1 MHNFNFV
8 TIISSIIRHDLLV
21 LDVAVAVAVAVAL
34 ADTAFFQNTIVAFVA
49 TFSVVVGIAFPS
61 RR

>member
-8 TIISSIIRHDLLV
+8 TIVSSIIRHDLLV
-21 LDVAVAVAVAVAL
+21 LDVAVAVAL

-49 TFSVVVGIAFPS
+49 TFLVVVGIAFPS